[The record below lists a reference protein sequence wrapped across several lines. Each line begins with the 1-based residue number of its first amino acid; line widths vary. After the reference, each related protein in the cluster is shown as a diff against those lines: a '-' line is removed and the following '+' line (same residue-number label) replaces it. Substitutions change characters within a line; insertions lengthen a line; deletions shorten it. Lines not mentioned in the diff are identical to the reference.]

1 MTDGQRHQIIQLRK
15 EGCGYTAIAKELD
28 ISRDTVR
35 SFCRRNGLAGEMAA
49 KTEKADEHPQEGFC
63 RECGKELN
71 QTGGVKKKVFC
82 CRKCREKWWHKHPE
96 EIRQRAVYA
105 FICAGCGKAF
115 TAYGNSHRKYCS
127 HECYVRSRFKGGEN
141 NG

>member
-1 MTDGQRHQIIQLRK
+1 MTDGQRQKIIQLRK

-35 SFCRRNGLAGEMAA
+35 SFCRRNGLAGEMAI
-49 KTEKADEHPQEGFC
+49 TEKAAGQKEDGFC
-63 RECGKELN
+63 RKCGNTLR
-71 QTGGVKKKVFC
+71 QTEGIKKKIFC
-82 CRKCREKWWHKHPE
+82 CRKCREKWWHEHPDQ
-96 EIRQRAVYA
+96 IKQRAVYS
-105 FICAGCGKAF
+105 FICAGCGEKF

-127 HECYVRSRFKGGEN
+127 HNCYVSSRFKGGDD